1 MRPLKEKTG
10 ITLDEEII
18 EKIKDLAE
26 EEERSV
32 SQCINRILREHIE
45 KMQAEQ

>member
-10 ITLDEEII
+10 ITLDEEIV

-26 EEERSV
+26 KEAAKEV
-32 SQCINRILREHIE
+32 
-45 KMQAEQ
+45 EQK